1 VRDCS
6 SHLRLSRLF
15 YEAYRGPRLAA
26 LPENRPR
33 RNQVAPQ
40 IEQSIAVELRRFR
53 LSPRLVLRI
62 DAVSNASLA
71 ALFLAASWDDLF
83 EFFGLPLPQPAW
95 YAQLLGAALVAIA
108 VLEWRLA
115 GTAAARATAGAVA
128 LGSALAAGI
137 LVAWLAAGK
146 SGADSHGIVV
156 LWSAAAFLALA
167 AALHVLALSR
177 AGS

>member
-1 VRDCS
+1 M
-6 SHLRLSRLF
+6 
-15 YEAYRGPRLAA
+15 
-26 LPENRPR
+26 
-33 RNQVAPQ
+33 
-40 IEQSIAVELRRFR
+40 EQSIAVQTRRFR

-71 ALFLAASWDDLF
+71 ALFLAASWDQLF

-108 VLEWRLA
+108 VLEWRFA

-128 LGSALAAGI
+128 IGCALAAGI
-137 LVAWLAAGK
+137 LVVWLAAGE
-146 SGADSHGIVV
+146 SGADSHGVVV

-167 AALHVLALSR
+167 AVVHVLALSR
-177 AGS
+177 GGS

>member
-1 VRDCS
+1 M
-6 SHLRLSRLF
+6 
-15 YEAYRGPRLAA
+15 
-26 LPENRPR
+26 
-33 RNQVAPQ
+33 
-40 IEQSIAVELRRFR
+40 EQSIAVQMRRFR

-95 YAQLLGAALVAIA
+95 YAQLLGAALVAVS

-115 GTAAARATAGAVA
+115 GTTAARVTASAVA

-137 LVAWLAAGK
+137 LVVWLAAGET
-146 SGADSHGIVV
+146 GADAHGLVV
-156 LWSAAAFLALA
+156 LWSGAAFLALA
-167 AALHVLALSR
+167 AVLHVVALSR
-177 AGS
+177 GGS